1 MGITALKIPEI
12 QVDWG
17 QLKLDEFGLKH
28 FANGARLYQIQ
39 TTKPGLCSFE
49 IVFKNGRISE
59 HKKLVSR
66 MSANQIQEG
75 SQDLNSSQVADII
88 DFYGANLSIHADL
101 DFTVISMSCLQKH
114 FGYLTTFLTGLILN
128 PAYRDEDLQK
138 AKRFFNSQ
146 LQHQLVEPDYVS
158 YREFTAIVYGR
169 DSSYG
174 YNTTPEIIEA
184 LITQDLFRYQSENY
198 TAELMEVFYCGDL
211 NDSVENHL
219 EQLITPFG
227 NRATAHPQAYSAKPG
242 APVVKHFSIEHCAQI
257 SLKLGMR
264 CIPKRHP
271 DFYGLYVLNTILGD
285 YFGSRLMKNLRE
297 DKGYTYDIH
306 STLDAQ
312 VHDGCFYIS
321 AELNPDQINNAIFH
335 IREELNKLRTELIG
349 KEELELVKN
358 YICGNIMRHM
368 DGPFQTMAFLKV
380 LVTEYGSTE
389 AFSPL
394 LQSILG
400 IDPETLRNL
409 AYKYFDPEKMILV
422 TAGAGG

>member
-1 MGITALKIPEI
+1 MGITELKIPEI
-12 QVDWG
+12 QVDWS
-17 QLKLDEFGLKH
+17 QLKLDSFEIKRFS
-28 FANGARLYQIQ
+28 NGARLYQIQ

-75 SQDLNSSQVADII
+75 SPDLNSAQVADII

-114 FGYLTTFLTGLILN
+114 FDYLTTFLNGLILN

-184 LITQDLFRYQSENY
+184 LNTQDLFKYQSENY
-198 TAELMEVFYCGDL
+198 IAGLMEVFYCGDL
-211 NDSVENHL
+211 NHDIGQHL
-219 EQLITPFG
+219 EGLIDPFG
-227 NRATAHPQAYSAKPG
+227 KSVSPHVQAYSANPG
-242 APVVKHFSIEHCAQI
+242 SAAVKHFPIEHCAQI

-321 AELNPDQINNAIFH
+321 AELNPDQIDNAIFH
-335 IREELNKLRTELIG
+335 IKEELNKLRTELIP

-368 DGPFQTMAFLKV
+368 DGPFQTMAFLKI
-380 LVTEYGSTE
+380 LVTEYGSTDVFPQLLE
-389 AFSPL
+389 A
-394 LQSILG
+394 ILK
-400 IDPETLRNL
+400 IEPTTLRGL
-409 AYKYFDPEKMILV
+409 ANKYFDPEKMILV